1 MSPQPNT
8 GVEPSGLPNR
18 RADLLTAIRA
28 ICADGGEELSD
39 ERLRDL
45 LIAVLGAYAEGVEG
59 NDYGLALDPSR
70 HELDRSEVLLVVSR
84 LLEAADLELFE
95 VTMWRA
101 WARS

>member
-1 MSPQPNT
+1 MSR
-8 GVEPSGLPNR
+8 SD
-18 RADLLTAIRA
+18 DLGALLREL
-28 ICADGGEELSD
+28 GGPDAGAPTD

-45 LIAVLGAYAEGVEG
+45 LIAVLGAYAERVEEH
-59 NDYGLALDPSR
+59 DYGLPLDA
-70 HELDRSEVLLVVSR
+70 HGHLDRSEVLLVVSR

>member
-1 MSPQPNT
+1 MSRGAQ
-8 GVEPSGLPNR
+8 L
-18 RADLLTAIRA
+18 AALLREL
-28 ICADGGEELSD
+28 GGEGAGEPSD

-45 LIAVLGAYAEGVEG
+45 LIAVLGAYAERVEEH
-59 NDYGLALDPSR
+59 DYGLPLDAEG
-70 HELDRSEVLLVVSR
+70 HLDRSEVLLVVSR